1 MTNGK
6 MYKVIVPIK
15 GDDGKTTVR
24 WARLGTGFT
33 NKDGSINCH
42 LDVVPVAVFAG
53 TELMLQIR
61 EYDEDDLRRRD
72 DARDRRTSSS
82 NGNGHGAGTGHTAT
96 IPF

>member
-15 GDDGKTTVR
+15 GDDEKTTVR

-53 TELMLQIR
+53 KELMLQIR

-72 DARDRRTSSS
+72 DARDRRSS
-82 NGNGHGAGTGHTAT
+82 NGNGHGASNGHLGT